1 MLRLRFKIKNALAYG
16 LLYGAFSLNAVAQP
30 YMGQVRSFV
39 RNEQL
44 GSIVIKLERQDSSL
58 AIGDVV
64 VVHRGF
70 SLADGN
76 AVEVGA
82 AKITAINGKALVAR
96 VIREGGDLA
105 EQLLRKHRHIMA
117 GDKVSV
123 HRPDL
128 MLNHAVITQPI
139 FTYDR
144 LFINPTARSSNY
156 ELSEEGKERLIEA
169 ARPLIEQAHGRI
181 MVEAHTDDNG
191 PERRNQIES
200 TNRALAVKLFL
211 QAHFNLVNDNMIAIG
226 LGESQ
231 RPDQARVPGYARRH
245 RRVILKVVSDIAK
258 N

>member
-1 MLRLRFKIKNALAYG
+1 LLRLRFKTKNVLACG
-16 LLYGAFSLNAVAQP
+16 ILNLVISLNAVALP
-30 YMGQVRSFV
+30 YLGQVSSFV
-39 RNEQL
+39 RNEQM
-44 GSIVIKLERQDSSL
+44 GSIVIKMDRPDPSL
-58 AIGDVV
+58 AVGDVM

-70 SLADGN
+70 ALADGN

-82 AKITAINGKALVAR
+82 AKITAVNGKALVAS
-96 VIREGGDLA
+96 VVREGGDLA

-156 ELSEEGKERLIEA
+156 ELSDQGKARLIEA
-169 ARPLIEQAHGRI
+169 AAPLIDQAHGRI

-200 TNRALAVKLFL
+200 TNRALSVKLFL
-211 QAHFNLVNDNMIAIG
+211 QAHFGLANERMIAIG